1 MSNKLKSEKGGSFPV
16 DIRSQNQVLLQLA
29 INYLEEDNLLNLRKL
44 LSASH
49 PSEIADLIETM
60 PAARRLEFW
69 NALDFSLRG
78 EVIAQVSKKVRSN
91 LLEQIDVRRV
101 VTETQNLDS
110 DELADI
116 LQELPGKIADEVLL
130 SMDEQNRRR
139 VGAALHYPQDTA
151 GGIMNVEVT
160 TIRQDVDVDV
170 VLRFLRRFT
179 PKTQNLDQ
187 LFVVSRNNHLIG
199 AVSLVDLV
207 IANPEVPISKLTTD
221 VERPILAETSATEV
235 TAIFEKFDLISAPVI
250 DGFGKLIGAI
260 TVDDVVDVLRA
271 ENDKKIMSTA
281 GIVEDYDMFGPFFM
295 AARQRSLWLAVN
307 LATAF
312 LAAWVI
318 GLFEGAIEKMV
329 ALAVLM
335 PVVASMG
342 GVAGTQSLTIVIRGM
357 SLGQVGSANSWSV
370 ISREIGIGFC
380 NGCLW
385 AIVVGMV
392 ASLWFEDFYL
402 GIIVAAAVVV
412 NLVTAGFFGAAV
424 PLLLRKIRLDPAL
437 AGGVILTTI
446 TDVMGFF
453 AFLALAANFLLE

>member
-1 MSNKLKSEKGGSFPV
+1 MSIERKNEKSESLAHDFV
-16 DIRSQNQVLLQLA
+16 SQNQVLLRSALGF
-29 INYLEEDNLLNLRKL
+29 LEEDKLLDFRKL
-44 LSASH
+44 LAASH

-60 PAARRLEFW
+60 PAARRLDFW

-78 EVIAQVSKKVRSN
+78 EVIAQVSTKVRSN

-101 VTETQNLDS
+101 VTETRNLDS

-130 SMDEQNRRR
+130 SMNEQNRQR
-139 VGAALHYPQDTA
+139 VGAALYYPQDTA

-170 VLRFLRRFT
+170 VLRFLRRFA
-179 PKTQNLDQ
+179 PKAQNLDQ
-187 LFVVSRNNHLIG
+187 LFVVSRDNCLVG

-207 IANPEVPISKLTTD
+207 IADPEVPISDLMVD
-221 VERPILAETSATEV
+221 AERPILAKMSALEV

-250 DGFGKLIGAI
+250 DESKKLIGAI

-271 ENDKKIMSTA
+271 ESDKKIMSTA
-281 GIVEDYDMFGPFFM
+281 GIVKDYDMFAPFLS

-318 GLFEGAIEKMV
+318 GLFEGTIEKMV

-342 GVAGTQSLTIVIRGM
+342 GVAGTQSLTIVIRGI

-370 ISREIGIGFC
+370 ILREIGIGFW
-380 NGCLW
+380 NGVLW
-385 AIVVGMV
+385 AIVVGVV
-392 ASLWFEDFYL
+392 ASMWFDDFHL
-402 GIIVAAAVVV
+402 GAVVGVAMVV
-412 NLVTAGFFGAAV
+412 NLVTAGFCGAAI
-424 PLLLRKIRLDPAL
+424 PLLLRKLSLDPAL

-446 TDVMGFF
+446 TDVIGFF
-453 AFLALAANFLLE
+453 AFLALAAKFLME

>member
-1 MSNKLKSEKGGSFPV
+1 MSSKLRSEKKDLIPIDLV
-16 DIRSQNQVLLQLA
+16 SQNQLLLQSAL
-29 INYLEEDNLLNLRKL
+29 NLLEEDNLLHLRKL
-44 LSASH
+44 LSVLH

-78 EVIAQVSKKVRSN
+78 QVIAQVSKKVRSN
-91 LLEQIDVRRV
+91 LLEQIDIRRV

-116 LQELPGKIADEVLL
+116 LQELPGKIADELLL
-130 SMDEQNRRR
+130 SMNEQNRRR

-170 VLRFLRRFT
+170 VLRFLRRFA

-187 LFVVSRNNHLIG
+187 LFVVSRDNHLIG

-207 IANPEVPISKLTTD
+207 IANPEVPISKLTAD
-221 VERPILAETSATEV
+221 VERPIVAEMSATEV
-235 TAIFEKFDLISAPVI
+235 TAMFEKFDLISAPVI
-250 DGFGKLIGAI
+250 DGVGKLIGAI

-271 ENDKKIMSTA
+271 ENDKKIMSSA
-281 GIVEDYDMFGPFFM
+281 GIGEDYDMFAPFIV

-312 LAAWVI
+312 LAASVI
-318 GLFEGAIEKMV
+318 GLFEGEIEKMV

-385 AIVVGMV
+385 AIVIGVV
-392 ASLWFEDFYL
+392 ASLWFEDFSL
-402 GIIVAAAVVV
+402 GVIVAVAVVV
-412 NLVTAGFFGAAV
+412 NLVIAGFCGAAV
-424 PLLLRKIRLDPAL
+424 PLLLRKMRLDPAL

-446 TDVMGFF
+446 TDVIGFF
-453 AFLALAANFLLE
+453 SFLALAAKFLL

>member
-1 MSNKLKSEKGGSFPV
+1 MSNKLKSEKRGSFPV
-16 DIRSQNQVLLQLA
+16 DLRSQNQVLLQLA

-44 LSASH
+44 LSGSH

-101 VTETQNLDS
+101 ASETQNLDS

-187 LFVVSRNNHLIG
+187 LFVVSRDNHLIG

-207 IANPEVPISKLTTD
+207 IANPEVPISKLTAD

-281 GIVEDYDMFGPFFM
+281 GIVEDYDMFAPFVA

-318 GLFEGAIEKMV
+318 GWFEGAIEKMV

-380 NGCLW
+380 NGCL
-385 AIVVGMV
+385 
-392 ASLWFEDFYL
+392 
-402 GIIVAAAVVV
+402 
-412 NLVTAGFFGAAV
+412 
-424 PLLLRKIRLDPAL
+424 
-437 AGGVILTTI
+437 
-446 TDVMGFF
+446 
-453 AFLALAANFLLE
+453 

>member
-1 MSNKLKSEKGGSFPV
+1 MSNKLKSEKRGSFPV
-16 DIRSQNQVLLQLA
+16 DLRSQNQVLLQLA

-44 LSASH
+44 LSGSH

-101 VTETQNLDS
+101 ASETQNLDS

-179 PKTQNLDQ
+179 SKTQNLDQ
-187 LFVVSRNNHLIG
+187 LFVVSRDNHLIG

-281 GIVEDYDMFGPFFM
+281 GIVEDYDMFAPFVA

-318 GLFEGAIEKMV
+318 GWFEGAIEKMV

-380 NGCLW
+380 NGCL
-385 AIVVGMV
+385 
-392 ASLWFEDFYL
+392 
-402 GIIVAAAVVV
+402 
-412 NLVTAGFFGAAV
+412 
-424 PLLLRKIRLDPAL
+424 
-437 AGGVILTTI
+437 
-446 TDVMGFF
+446 
-453 AFLALAANFLLE
+453 